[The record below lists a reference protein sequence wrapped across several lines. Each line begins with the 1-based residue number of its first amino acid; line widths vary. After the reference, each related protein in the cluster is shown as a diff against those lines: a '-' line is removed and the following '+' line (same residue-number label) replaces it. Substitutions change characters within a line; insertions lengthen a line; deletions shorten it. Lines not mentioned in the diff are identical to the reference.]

1 MLYGKPRYLGMLSLE
16 EPVELPKGGDVL
28 VRTSRGEER
37 AVCCGL
43 LSPDAL
49 GRLGQ
54 TFFGCPPEEAEESGG
69 RGGAFLKP
77 LSASG
82 SRSFHGKEEPRG
94 AHRNG
99 GENDVEEVV
108 YLGPLEEEHRQSLA
122 ALRLEETDALREARV
137 MLREHKLDMK
147 LVDVEYPLDRK
158 KIFLYFT
165 SEQRVDFRGYVKDLA
180 KIFKTRIELRQ
191 IGIRDEAKVVGGIAP
206 CGLPCCCSHWLHRF
220 APICIRMVKEQNL
233 ALNPVKISGLCGRL
247 MCCMGYEYTTYH
259 ELWERLP
266 NPGSKIRGP
275 RGVYAVSGVDLATQS
290 VRLYGEGKEISVAVN
305 DFPAFKKSLAEGT
318 VWEPEA
324 SSPTTSDRRQDGKSR
339 LEQDSATS
347 LSPRRSGTEGKRSL
361 DNLGKDHPSR
371 QGEAPGGPRKK
382 DGKGGSPA
390 SALTDGTSG
399 EPNGD
404 HPLRG
409 DRGGKKGRPSGGDGE
424 KSLSRARPQDQK
436 PSLLNQGDPLLALL
450 PPENARDEATW
461 RGAEDPDLPLAP
473 EKKRRRK
480 RRRPSPKPDL
490 PGERPEG
497 PSVRPE
503 KNLSEEAQKGE
514 GSRPRKAESIQGGL
528 RDETA
533 DPRKLDE
540 SPEEGKTTS
549 KRRRHRP
556 RHKKPS
562 PNSLEKSPPP
572 PSEGP

>member
-1 MLYGKPRYLGMLSLE
+1 M
-16 EPVELPKGGDVL
+16 
-28 VRTSRGEER
+28 
-37 AVCCGL
+37 
-43 LSPDAL
+43 
-49 GRLGQ
+49 
-54 TFFGCPPEEAEESGG
+54 
-69 RGGAFLKP
+69 
-77 LSASG
+77 
-82 SRSFHGKEEPRG
+82 
-94 AHRNG
+94 
-99 GENDVEEVV
+99 
-108 YLGPLEEEHRQSLA
+108 
-122 ALRLEETDALREARV
+122 
-137 MLREHKLDMK
+137 
-147 LVDVEYPLDRK
+147 
-158 KIFLYFT
+158 
-165 SEQRVDFRGYVKDLA
+165 
-180 KIFKTRIELRQ
+180 
-191 IGIRDEAKVVGGIAP
+191 
-206 CGLPCCCSHWLHRF
+206 
-220 APICIRMVKEQNL
+220 
-233 ALNPVKISGLCGRL
+233 
-247 MCCMGYEYTTYH
+247 
-259 ELWERLP
+259 
-266 NPGSKIRGP
+266 
-275 RGVYAVSGVDLATQS
+275 
-290 VRLYGEGKEISVAVN
+290 
-305 DFPAFKKSLAEGT
+305 
-318 VWEPEA
+318 
-324 SSPTTSDRRQDGKSR
+324 
-339 LEQDSATS
+339 EQDSATS

-424 KSLSRARPQDQK
+424 KSPPGARPQDQK
-436 PSLLNQGDPLLALL
+436 PSLINQGDPFLALL
-450 PPENARDEATW
+450 PPENARDESTW
-461 RGAEDPDLPLAP
+461 RGIEDPDLPLAP